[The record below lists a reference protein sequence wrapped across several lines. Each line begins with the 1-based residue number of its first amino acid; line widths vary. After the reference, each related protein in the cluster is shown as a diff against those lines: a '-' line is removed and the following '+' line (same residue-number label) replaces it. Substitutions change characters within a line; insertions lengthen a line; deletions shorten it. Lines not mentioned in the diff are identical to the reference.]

1 MWASPLCFIFILII
15 VQMSLFSLLCVFFYG
30 VVLIRSLH
38 LLGTFIQRPYLSM
51 FTVCVYLTPGLF
63 FVYYLVFKQAYYF
76 TKHWC
81 DKWSIKYPV
90 RGFELAT
97 TWLSVSSHNH
107 QTRAHALS
115 YIFVIFAQF
124 QLLYVRQIHFGVF
137 SGAPLKWLNA
147 QVFILYLT

>member
-1 MWASPLCFIFILII
+1 MCF
-15 VQMSLFSLLCVFFYG
+15 FFVHTYG

-38 LLGTFIQRPYLSM
+38 RLGTFIQRPYLNM

-124 QLLYVRQIHFGVF
+124 QLLYVRQIHFGVYYCLVQF
-137 SGAPLKWLNA
+137 RLNWLAVWSDVRLKSSQKLSKSD
-147 QVFILYLT
+147 QM